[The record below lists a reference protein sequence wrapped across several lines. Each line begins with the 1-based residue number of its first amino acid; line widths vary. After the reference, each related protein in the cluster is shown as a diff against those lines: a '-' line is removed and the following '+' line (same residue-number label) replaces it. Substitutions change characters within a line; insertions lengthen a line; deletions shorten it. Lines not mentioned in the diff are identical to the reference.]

1 MATKT
6 DAPLQADHLSD
17 VLDRQKAAFLAELPV
32 PMSVRK
38 DRIKRIMKLVHDNAD
53 ALVAAMSEDFGHRSA
68 DQSKMTDIVSVLN
81 CGRHALKHMDNW
93 AKSERRPV
101 QFPLGI
107 LGARARVEYQPLG
120 VVGIIAP
127 WNFPIQLCLTPA
139 IGALAAGNRVMIKNS
154 EFTENTSN
162 LLAELGP
169 QFFDASEVAFFT
181 GGPDVGKAFSELPFN
196 HLLFTGATSVGH
208 HIMRAAANNLVP
220 VTLELGGKSPAIIG
234 RGADKARAAQRVTM
248 GKMLNAGQICIAPD
262 YLYVPREDESE
273 IIDNIK
279 QSASTLY
286 PTLLTNDD
294 YTAVVNERHHE
305 RLSGYLDDARE
316 KGAEVIEVN
325 PAGEDFKSANSR
337 KMPLHILRNVTD
349 DMKVMQDEI
358 FGPILPIKTY
368 STVDEAIDYVNG
380 RDRPLALYY
389 FGEDAAEAKKVTD
402 RTVSGGVTL
411 NDTIFHVAM
420 EDLPFGGVGP
430 SGMGAYHGLDGFR
443 TFSHAK
449 SIYSQPRIDV
459 AKLAGFLPP
468 YGNATKKA
476 IERDLKL

>member
-6 DAPLQADHLSD
+6 RAALSAGQLNE
-17 VLDRQKAAFLAELPV
+17 VLDQQKSAFLAELPV
-32 PMSVRK
+32 PMAVRK
-38 DRIKRIMKLVHDNAD
+38 DRISRMMKLVHDNAD

-68 DQSKMTDIVSVLN
+68 DQSRLTDIVSVLN
-81 CGRHALKHMDNW
+81 TARHALKHMDSW
-93 AKSERRPV
+93 AKAQKRPV
-101 QFPLGI
+101 QFPLGVM
-107 LGARARVEYQPLG
+107 GARARVEYQPLG

-127 WNFPIQLCLTPA
+127 WNFPVQLCLTPA

-154 EFTENTSN
+154 EYTQATSD
-162 LLAELGP
+162 LLAQLGP
-169 QFFDASEVAFFT
+169 RYFDASEVAFFT
-181 GGPDVGKAFSELPFN
+181 GGPDVGQAFSELPFN

-208 HIMRAAANNLVP
+208 HIMRAAAKNLVP
-220 VTLELGGKSPAIIG
+220 ITLELGGKSPAIIG
-234 RGADKARAAQRVTM
+234 RSADKARAAQRVTM

-262 YLYVPREDESE
+262 YLYVAKEDEST
-273 IIDNIK
+273 IIDQIK
-279 QSASTLY
+279 QSASALY
-286 PTLLTNDD
+286 PSLLANDD
-294 YTAVVNERHHE
+294 YTAIVNERHHE
-305 RLSGYLDDARE
+305 RLSGYLDDART

-325 PAGEDFKSANSR
+325 PAGENFKSANSR

-358 FGPILPIKTY
+358 FGPILPVKTY
-368 STVDEAIDYVNG
+368 GSLDEAIDYVNG

-389 FGEDAAEAKKVTD
+389 FGDDHSETQRVTD
-402 RTVSGGVTL
+402 RTISGGVTL

-449 SIYSQPRIDV
+449 SIYSQPRIDI

-468 YGNATKKA
+468 YGSTTRKTIA
-476 IERDLKL
+476 RDMKL

>member
-1 MATKT
+1 MAVMI
-6 DAPLQADHLSD
+6 DAPLKADQLGD
-17 VLDRQKAAFLAELPV
+17 VLERQKAAFLAELPV
-32 PMSVRK
+32 PMAPRK
-38 DRIKRIMKLVHDNAD
+38 DRIRRMMKLVHDNAD

-68 DQSKMTDIVSVLN
+68 DQSKMTDIIAVLN
-81 CGRHALKHMDNW
+81 CARHALKHMDGW
-93 AKSERRPV
+93 AKAEKRPV
-101 QFPLGI
+101 QFPLGL

-120 VVGIIAP
+120 VIGIIAP
-127 WNFPIQLCLTPA
+127 WNFPVQLCLTPA

-154 EFTENTSN
+154 EYTENTSN

-169 QFFDASEVAFFT
+169 RYFDANEVAFFT
-181 GGPDVGKAFSELPFN
+181 GGPDVGQAFSELPFN

-208 HIMRAAANNLVP
+208 HIMRAAAKNLVP
-220 VTLELGGKSPAIIG
+220 ITLELGGKSPAIIG
-234 RGADKARAAQRVTM
+234 RGADKARATQRVTM
-248 GKMLNAGQICIAPD
+248 GKMMNAGQICIAPD
-262 YLYVPREDESE
+262 YLYVPREDEKD
-273 IIDNIK
+273 IIEGIK
-279 QSASTLY
+279 QSAATLY

-294 YTAVVNERHHE
+294 YTAVVNERHHQ
-305 RLSGYLDDARE
+305 RLTGYLDDARE

-325 PAGEDFKSANSR
+325 PGNEDFKSANSR

-358 FGPILPIKTY
+358 FGPILPVKTY

-389 FGEDAAEAKKVTD
+389 FGEDGDEAKKVTD
-402 RTVSGGVTL
+402 RTISGGVTL

-449 SIYSQPRIDV
+449 SIYSQPRVDV

-468 YGNATKKA
+468 YGSTTQKTIA
-476 IERDLKL
+476 RDMKL

>member
-6 DAPLQADHLSD
+6 RAALSAGQLNE
-17 VLDRQKAAFLAELPV
+17 VLDQQKSAFLAELPV
-32 PMSVRK
+32 PMAVRK
-38 DRIKRIMKLVHDNAD
+38 DRISRMMKLVHDNAD

-68 DQSKMTDIVSVLN
+68 DQSRLTDIVSVLN
-81 CGRHALKHMDNW
+81 TARHALKHMDSW
-93 AKSERRPV
+93 AKAQKRPV
-101 QFPLGI
+101 QFPLGVM
-107 LGARARVEYQPLG
+107 GARARVEYQPLG

-127 WNFPIQLCLTPA
+127 WNFPVQLCLTPA

-154 EFTENTSN
+154 EYTQATSD
-162 LLAELGP
+162 LLAQLGP
-169 QFFDASEVAFFT
+169 RYFDASEVAFFT
-181 GGPDVGKAFSELPFN
+181 GGPDVGQAFSELPFN

-208 HIMRAAANNLVP
+208 HIMRAAAKNLVP
-220 VTLELGGKSPAIIG
+220 ITLELGGKSPAIIG
-234 RGADKARAAQRVTM
+234 RSADKARAAQRVTM

-262 YLYVPREDESE
+262 YLYVAKEDEST
-273 IIDNIK
+273 IIDQIK
-279 QSASTLY
+279 QSASALY
-286 PTLLTNDD
+286 PSLLANDD
-294 YTAVVNERHHE
+294 YTAIVNERHHE
-305 RLSGYLDDARE
+305 RLSGYLDDART

-325 PAGEDFKSANSR
+325 PAGENFKSANSR

-358 FGPILPIKTY
+358 FGPILPVKTY
-368 STVDEAIDYVNG
+368 GAVDEAIDYVNG

-389 FGEDAAEAKKVTD
+389 FGDDHSETQRVTD
-402 RTVSGGVTL
+402 RTISGGVTL

-449 SIYSQPRIDV
+449 SIYSQPRIDI

-468 YGNATKKA
+468 YGSTTRKTIA
-476 IERDLKL
+476 RDMKL

>member
-1 MATKT
+1 MATMT
-6 DAPLQADHLSD
+6 DAALKADQLTE

-32 PMSVRK
+32 SMAVRK
-38 DRIKRIMKLVHDNAD
+38 DRIKRLMKLVHDNAD

-68 DQSKMTDIVSVLN
+68 EQSKMTDIVSVLN
-81 CGRHALKHMDNW
+81 CARHTLKHMDSW
-93 AKSERRPV
+93 AKPEKRSV
-101 QFPLGI
+101 QFPLGL

-154 EFTENTSN
+154 EYTEKTSN

-181 GGPDVGKAFSELPFN
+181 GGPDVGQAFSELPFN

-208 HIMRAAANNLVP
+208 HIMRAAAKNLVP
-220 VTLELGGKSPAIIG
+220 ITLELGGKSPAIIG
-234 RGADKARAAQRVTM
+234 RGADKAKAAQRVTM

-273 IIDNIK
+273 IIENIK
-279 QSASTLY
+279 QSAGTLY

-294 YTAVVNERHHE
+294 YTAVVNERHHQ
-305 RLSGYLDDARE
+305 RLTGYLDDARE

-358 FGPILPIKTY
+358 FGPILPVKTY
-368 STVDEAIDYVNG
+368 TTVDEAIDYVNG

-389 FGEDAAEAKKVTD
+389 FGEDSDEARKVTD

-459 AKLAGFLPP
+459 AKLGGFLPP
-468 YGNATKKA
+468 YGSATQKA
-476 IERDLKL
+476 IDRDLKL

>member
-1 MATKT
+1 MATKS
-6 DAPLQADHLSD
+6 DAPLKADQLTEI
-17 VLDRQKAAFLAELPV
+17 LDRQKAAFLAELPV

-38 DRIKRIMKLVHDNAD
+38 DRIKRMMKLVHDNAD

-68 DQSKMTDIVSVLN
+68 EQSKMTDIVAVLN
-81 CGRHALKHMDNW
+81 CGRHALKHMDAW
-93 AKSERRPV
+93 AKGEKRPV
-101 QFPLGI
+101 QFPLGL

-127 WNFPIQLCLTPA
+127 WNFPVQLCLTPA

-154 EFTENTSN
+154 EYTQNTSD
-162 LLAELGP
+162 LLARLGP

-181 GGPDVGKAFSELPFN
+181 GGPDVGEAFSELPFN

-208 HIMRAAANNLVP
+208 HIMRAAAKNLVP
-220 VTLELGGKSPAIIG
+220 VTLELGGKSPAIMG
-234 RGADKARAAQRVTM
+234 RSADKAKAAQRVTM

-262 YLYVPREDESE
+262 YLYVPREDEAE
-273 IIDNIK
+273 IIENIK
-279 QSASTLY
+279 QSATTLY

-305 RLSGYLDDARE
+305 RLSGYLDDARS

-349 DMKVMQDEI
+349 DMKVMQEEI
-358 FGPILPIKTY
+358 FGPILPVKTY

-389 FGEDAAEAKKVTD
+389 FGEDGEEAKKVTD

-459 AKLAGFLPP
+459 AKLGGFLPP
-468 YGNATKKA
+468 YGSATHKA
-476 IERDLKL
+476 IDRDMKP

>member
-1 MATKT
+1 MATLAHT
-6 DAPLQADHLSD
+6 ALQADQLAD
-17 VLDRQKAAFLAELPV
+17 VLEQQRTAFLAELPV
-32 PMSVRK
+32 PMAARK
-38 DRIKRIMKLVHDNAD
+38 DRIQRLMKLVHDNAD
-53 ALVAAMSEDFGHRSA
+53 ALANAMSEDFGHRSV

-81 CGRHALKHMDNW
+81 TGRHTLKHMDSW
-93 AKSERRPV
+93 ARAEKRPV

-120 VVGIIAP
+120 VVGVIAP
-127 WNFPIQLCLTPA
+127 WNFPVQLCISPA

-154 EFTENTSN
+154 EYTENTSN

-169 QFFDASEVAFFT
+169 RYFDVSEVAFFT
-181 GGPDVGKAFSELPFN
+181 GGPDVGQAFSELPFN
-196 HLLFTGATSVGH
+196 HLVFTGATSVGH
-208 HIMRAAANNLVP
+208 HIMRAAAKNLVP
-220 VTLELGGKSPAIIG
+220 ITLELGGKSPAIIG
-234 RGADKARAAQRVTM
+234 RGADKAKAAQRVTM

-262 YLYVPREDESE
+262 YLYVPKEDEAE
-273 IIDNIK
+273 IIANIQ

-286 PTLLTNDD
+286 PSLLTNDD
-294 YTAVVNERHHE
+294 YTAVVNERHHQ
-305 RLSGYLDDARE
+305 RLTGYLDDARQ

-325 PAGEDFKSANSR
+325 PANEDFKSANSR

-349 DMKVMQDEI
+349 DMKVMQEEI
-358 FGPILPIKTY
+358 FGPILPVKTY
-368 STVDEAIDYVNG
+368 ASVDEAIDYVNG

-389 FGEDAAEAKKVTD
+389 FGENREEAQKVTD

-430 SGMGAYHGLDGFR
+430 SGMGSYHGIDGFR

-468 YGNATKKA
+468 YGSTTQKTIA
-476 IERDLKL
+476 RDMKL

>member
-6 DAPLQADHLSD
+6 RAALSAGQLNE
-17 VLDRQKAAFLAELPV
+17 VLDQQKSAFLAELPV
-32 PMSVRK
+32 PMAVRK
-38 DRIKRIMKLVHDNAD
+38 DRISRMMKLVHDNAD

-68 DQSKMTDIVSVLN
+68 DQSRLTDIVSVLN
-81 CGRHALKHMDNW
+81 TARHALKHMDSW
-93 AKSERRPV
+93 AKAQKRPV
-101 QFPLGI
+101 QFPLGVM
-107 LGARARVEYQPLG
+107 GARARVEYQPLG

-127 WNFPIQLCLTPA
+127 WNFPVQLCLTPA

-154 EFTENTSN
+154 EYTQATSD
-162 LLAELGP
+162 LLARLGP
-169 QFFDASEVAFFT
+169 RYFDASEVAFFT
-181 GGPDVGKAFSELPFN
+181 GGPDVGQAFSELPFN

-208 HIMRAAANNLVP
+208 HIMRAAAKNLVP
-220 VTLELGGKSPAIIG
+220 ITLELGGKSPAIIG
-234 RGADKARAAQRVTM
+234 RSADKARAAQRVTM

-262 YLYVPREDESE
+262 YLYVAKEDEST
-273 IIDNIK
+273 IIDQIK
-279 QSASTLY
+279 QSASALY
-286 PTLLTNDD
+286 PSLLANDD
-294 YTAVVNERHHE
+294 YTAIVNERHHE
-305 RLSGYLDDARE
+305 RLSGYLDDART

-325 PAGEDFKSANSR
+325 PAGENFKSANSR

-358 FGPILPIKTY
+358 FGPILPVKTY
-368 STVDEAIDYVNG
+368 GAVDEAIDYVNG

-389 FGEDAAEAKKVTD
+389 FGDDHSETQRVTD
-402 RTVSGGVTL
+402 RTISGGVTL

-449 SIYSQPRIDV
+449 SIYSQPRIDI

-468 YGNATKKA
+468 YGSTTRKTIA
-476 IERDLKL
+476 RDMKL

>member
-1 MATKT
+1 MATMT
-6 DAPLQADHLSD
+6 DAALKADQLTEG
-17 VLDRQKAAFLAELPV
+17 LDRQKAAFLAELPV
-32 PMSVRK
+32 PMAVRK
-38 DRIKRIMKLVHDNAD
+38 DRIKRLMKLVHDNAD

-68 DQSKMTDIVSVLN
+68 EQSKMTDIVSVLN
-81 CGRHALKHMDNW
+81 CARHTLKHMDSW
-93 AKSERRPV
+93 AKPEKRSV
-101 QFPLGI
+101 QFPLGL

-154 EFTENTSN
+154 EYTEKTSN

-181 GGPDVGKAFSELPFN
+181 GGPDVGQAFSELPFN

-208 HIMRAAANNLVP
+208 HIMRAAAKNLVP
-220 VTLELGGKSPAIIG
+220 ITLELGGKSPAIIG
-234 RGADKARAAQRVTM
+234 RGADKAKAAQRVTM

-273 IIDNIK
+273 IIENIK
-279 QSASTLY
+279 QSAGTLY
-286 PTLLTNDD
+286 PTLLSNDD
-294 YTAVVNERHHE
+294 YTAVVNERHHQ
-305 RLSGYLDDARE
+305 RLTGYLDDARE

-358 FGPILPIKTY
+358 FGPILPVKTY
-368 STVDEAIDYVNG
+368 TTVDEAIDYVNG

-389 FGEDAAEAKKVTD
+389 FGEDGDEAKKVTD

-459 AKLAGFLPP
+459 AKLGGFLPP
-468 YGNATKKA
+468 YGSATQKA
-476 IERDLKL
+476 IDRDLKL

>member
-1 MATKT
+1 MATTT
-6 DAPLQADHLSD
+6 DAPLKADQLND
-17 VLDRQKAAFLAELPV
+17 ILERQKSAFLAELPV
-32 PMSVRK
+32 PMAVRK
-38 DRIKRIMKLVHDNAD
+38 DRIRRLMKLVHDNAD

-68 DQSKMTDIVSVLN
+68 EQSKMTDIVGVLN
-81 CGRHALKHMDNW
+81 TARHTLKHMDGW
-93 AKSERRPV
+93 AKAEKRPV
-101 QFPLGI
+101 QFPLGL

-154 EFTENTSN
+154 EYTENTSQ
-162 LLAELGP
+162 LLARLGP
-169 QFFDASEVAFFT
+169 QYFDASEVAFFT
-181 GGPDVGKAFSELPFN
+181 GGPEVGQAFSELPFN

-208 HIMRAAANNLVP
+208 HIMRAAAKNLVP
-220 VTLELGGKSPAIIG
+220 VTLELGGKSPAIVG
-234 RGADKARAAQRVTM
+234 RGADKAKAAQRITM
-248 GKMLNAGQICIAPD
+248 GKMMNAGQICIAPD

-279 QSASTLY
+279 QSAATLY
-286 PTLLTNDD
+286 PTLLGNDD
-294 YTAVVNERHHE
+294 YTAVVNERHHQ
-305 RLSGYLDDARE
+305 RLSSYLDDARE

-325 PAGEDFKSANSR
+325 PAGEDFQSANSR

-358 FGPILPIKTY
+358 FGPILPVKTY

-389 FGEDAAEAKKVTD
+389 FGEDSIEAKKVTD

-430 SGMGAYHGLDGFR
+430 SGMGAYHGVDGFR

-449 SIYSQPRIDV
+449 GIYSQPRIDV

-468 YGNATKKA
+468 YGEATHKTIA
-476 IERDLKL
+476 RDMKL

>member
-1 MATKT
+1 MATMT
-6 DAPLQADHLSD
+6 DAPLKADQLSD
-17 VLDRQKAAFLAELPV
+17 VLDRQKSAFLAELPV

-38 DRIKRIMKLVHDNAD
+38 DRIKRMMKMVHDNAD

-81 CGRHALKHMDNW
+81 CARHALKNMDSW
-93 AKSERRPV
+93 AKSEKRPV

-169 QFFDASEVAFFT
+169 QFFDVSEVAFFT

-234 RGADKARAAQRVTM
+234 RGADKAKAAQRVTM

-279 QSASTLY
+279 QSAGTLY
-286 PTLLTNDD
+286 PTLLANDD

-305 RLSGYLDDARE
+305 RLTGYLDDARE

-389 FGEDAAEAKKVTD
+389 FGEDTAEAKKVTD
-402 RTVSGGVTL
+402 RTISGGVTL

-459 AKLAGFLPP
+459 AKLGGFLPP
-468 YGNATKKA
+468 YGSATKKA
-476 IERDLKL
+476 IDRDLKL

>member
-6 DAPLQADHLSD
+6 RAALSAGQLNE
-17 VLDRQKAAFLAELPV
+17 VLDQQKSAFLAELPV
-32 PMSVRK
+32 PMAVRK
-38 DRIKRIMKLVHDNAD
+38 DRISRMMKLVHDNAD

-68 DQSKMTDIVSVLN
+68 DQSRLTDIVSVLN
-81 CGRHALKHMDNW
+81 TARHALKHMDSW
-93 AKSERRPV
+93 AKAQKRPV
-101 QFPLGI
+101 QFPLGVM
-107 LGARARVEYQPLG
+107 GARARVEYQPLG

-127 WNFPIQLCLTPA
+127 WNFPVQLCLTPA

-154 EFTENTSN
+154 EYTQATSD
-162 LLAELGP
+162 LLAQLGP
-169 QFFDASEVAFFT
+169 RYFDASEVAFFT
-181 GGPDVGKAFSELPFN
+181 GGPDVGQAFSELPFN

-208 HIMRAAANNLVP
+208 HIMRAAAKNLVP
-220 VTLELGGKSPAIIG
+220 ITLELGGKSPAIIG
-234 RGADKARAAQRVTM
+234 RSADKARAAQRVTM

-262 YLYVPREDESE
+262 YLYVAKEDEST
-273 IIDNIK
+273 IIDQIK
-279 QSASTLY
+279 QSASALY
-286 PTLLTNDD
+286 PSLLANDD
-294 YTAVVNERHHE
+294 YTAIVNERHHE
-305 RLSGYLDDARE
+305 RLSGYLDDART

-325 PAGEDFKSANSR
+325 PAGENFKSANSR

-358 FGPILPIKTY
+358 FGPILPVKTY
-368 STVDEAIDYVNG
+368 GSVDEAIDYVNG

-389 FGEDAAEAKKVTD
+389 FGDDHSETQRVTD
-402 RTVSGGVTL
+402 RTISGGVTL

-449 SIYSQPRIDV
+449 SIYSQPRIDI

-468 YGNATKKA
+468 YGSTTRKTIA
-476 IERDLKL
+476 RDMKL

>member
-1 MATKT
+1 MATT
-6 DAPLQADHLSD
+6 IDAPLKADQLSEI
-17 VLDRQKAAFLAELPV
+17 LDRQKAAFLAELPV
-32 PMSVRK
+32 PMAVRK
-38 DRIKRIMKLVHDNAD
+38 DRIRRVMKMVHDNAD

-68 DQSKMTDIVSVLN
+68 EQSKMTDIVSVLN
-81 CGRHALKHMDNW
+81 CARHTLKHMDGW
-93 AKSERRPV
+93 AKAEKRPV
-101 QFPLGI
+101 QFPLGL

-154 EFTENTSN
+154 EYTENTSN
-162 LLAELGP
+162 LLAKLGP

-181 GGPDVGKAFSELPFN
+181 GGPDVGEAFSELPFN

-208 HIMRAAANNLVP
+208 HIMRAAAKNLVP

-234 RGADKARAAQRVTM
+234 RDADKAKAAQRVTM

-262 YLYVPREDESE
+262 YLYVAREDENE
-273 IIDNIK
+273 IIENIK

-286 PTLLTNDD
+286 PTLLGNDD
-294 YTAVVNERHHE
+294 YTAVVNERHHQ
-305 RLSGYLDDARE
+305 RLNSYLDDARD

-358 FGPILPIKTY
+358 FGPILPVKTY
-368 STVDEAIDYVNG
+368 ITVDEAIDYVNG

-389 FGEDAAEAKKVTD
+389 FGDNADEAKRVTD

-459 AKLAGFLPP
+459 AKLGGFLPP
-468 YGNATKKA
+468 YGSATQKA
-476 IERDLKL
+476 IDRDLKL